1 MCSFRC
7 FGCLSFALKN
17 HYQSSPAEGALARLN
32 DYLEIAND
40 VIKNGYKV
48 EYPYKGEVRTGYVQ
62 LMGTNRREQAKF
74 AFVGTNNSGNITTL
88 HSKSG
93 KDVWKTLNSDA
104 KDKVIKVKND

>member
-1 MCSFRC
+1 M
-7 FGCLSFALKN
+7 
-17 HYQSSPAEGALARLN
+17 N